1 MLLAASA
8 IALSLLTPP
17 RPPYC
22 PDVPAPGTARAG
34 IRVEI
39 DPATGRLRERPA
51 RRAEGPAEAP
61 ASSRFSKSDANLVE
75 VRLPNGAVA
84 VDVRGRFRSAA
95 VATLDADGTLHV
107 TCGREA
113 DHAH

>member
-8 IALSLLTPP
+8 VALSLLTPP
-17 RPPYC
+17 KPPHC
-22 PDVPAPGTARAG
+22 PAVPAPSAGRAG
-34 IRVEI
+34 MRVEI

-51 RRAEGPAEAP
+51 RRAEGQAEAP
-61 ASSRFSKSDANLVE
+61 ASPRFSKSDVDLVE

-95 VATLDADGTLHV
+95 VATLDADGTLHL